1 MMGAV
6 EVAVTDE
13 ELIVAFA
20 LVRLDNP
27 GLDLEEIAALVI
39 RRLGDEAMLQFAS
52 HTLAVR
58 DELRGTLFAAAVDH
72 VLRVVLTMRGERD

>member
-1 MMGAV
+1 MS
-6 EVAVTDE
+6 DE

-27 GLDLEEIAALVI
+27 GVDLEEVAALVV
-39 RRLGDEAMLQFAS
+39 RRLGEEEMLQFAS
-52 HTLAVR
+52 HSLAAR
-58 DELRGTLFAAAVDH
+58 DELRGSLFAAAVDH